1 MMQNFKNIIRV
12 NLKRFYKVKKFTDPQ
27 TQTHWHIVVHIHT
40 YIHTHM
46 TINLLTYKRILII
59 LILILNQITFEHI
72 KRNLIAEK
80 NQKRTNKPEDAL
92 VTFLPI
98 LILYTNNMNQ
108 ERNRLISRNSC

>member
-1 MMQNFKNIIRV
+1 MK
-12 NLKRFYKVKKFTDPQ
+12 
-27 TQTHWHIVVHIHT
+27 
-40 YIHTHM
+40 
-46 TINLLTYKRILII
+46 INLLTYKRISII
-59 LILILNQITFEHI
+59 LILILNQITFEYI

-80 NQKRTNKPEDAL
+80 KQKRTNNPEDAL